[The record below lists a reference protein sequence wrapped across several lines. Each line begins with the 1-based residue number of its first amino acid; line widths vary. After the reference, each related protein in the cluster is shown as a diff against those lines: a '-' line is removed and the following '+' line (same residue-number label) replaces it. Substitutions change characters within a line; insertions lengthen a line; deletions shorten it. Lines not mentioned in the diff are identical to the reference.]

1 MNQIIRELLPKSRMK
16 NVDKVNNWEEAI
28 KVASEPLL
36 EEGIVEEKYIQA
48 MINSVNKNGP
58 YIVLKD
64 FFALPHAKAGEGVN
78 KQGMSL
84 LTLDEEVDL
93 KGNSVKV
100 FMVLAAA
107 DSNSHLEALSDLST
121 LLMDDEIYEVF
132 ISGNLDKINEV
143 LEREEV

>member
-28 KVASEPLL
+28 KVASKPLL
-36 EEGIVEEKYIQA
+36 EEEIIEEKYIQA
-48 MINSVNKNGP
+48 MINSVNENGP

-78 KQGMSL
+78 EQGMSL

-121 LLMDDEIYEVF
+121 LLMDDEIYEIF